1 MVIGLRR
8 AIRYGFIE
16 LFGDLAFWLALGF
29 LASGVLTALLP
40 DRFFVRFLSNEPLS
54 FVVMAL
60 AGTVTYVCA
69 SASTPLAAAMVRRGL
84 NPGAALVFFA
94 ARAARQPTTPF

>member
-69 SASTPLAAAMVRRGL
+69 SASPPLAAAMVRGGL
-84 NPGAALVFFA
+84 NPGAALVFLLAGRPA
-94 ARAARQPTTPF
+94 APPEPL